1 MIEPAL
7 HEAGFLP
14 ISRLFLTNY
23 RKMNISMEEAM
34 LILHLLD
41 HSWSAEREFPSAEH
55 FAKVTGKSGQTIRAY
70 LRSLSYKRYLTP
82 VRNEAG
88 EKTYCWKPLLGAL
101 KDLAGAPQDPVQTD
115 EPKSAEPKSELE
127 RIVEAANALS
137 ADANKKR
144 TPAQTS
150 PKQYQRIRKFQEKT
164 PDQYNA
170 KDMEFVLA
178 MKWKEKWNSPPP
190 RFYGRDMKH
199 AKSLIEIYT
208 AETVSQVIVWSLDNW
223 ELLCD
228 KYNIKG
234 YPSMPIFWGFRNSI
248 FPLYIDGEL
257 NTSAPSWGSHFNQ
270 EDTRP
275 EGSELGWG

>member
-14 ISRLFLTNY
+14 ISRVFLTNY

-41 HSWSAEREFPSAEH
+41 HSWAAEREFPSAEH

-70 LRSLSYKRYLTP
+70 LRSLSFKGYLTP
-82 VRNEAG
+82 VKNEAN
-88 EKTYCWKPLLGAL
+88 ERTYSWEPLLGSL
-101 KDLAGAPQDPVQTD
+101 KDLVGAPQDPPQTD
-115 EPKSAEPKSELE
+115 RPIEPNKPKSELE
-127 RIVEAANALS
+127 RIVDAANSLS

-144 TPAQTS
+144 TPTQTK
-150 PKQYQRIRKFQEKT
+150 PKHWQRIRKFQEKT

-170 KDMEFVLA
+170 KDLEFVLA

-190 RFYGRDMKH
+190 RFYGRDLKH
-199 AKSLIEIYT
+199 AKDLIGIYT
-208 AETVSQVIVWSLDNW
+208 AEVVTNVINWSLDNW
-223 ELLCD
+223 EQLCER
-228 KYNIKG
+228 YNIKG

-248 FPLYIDGEL
+248 FPLYIDGEV
-257 NTSAPSWGSHFNQ
+257 NTSNPSWGSHFNEEQ
-270 EDTRP
+270 SREDG
-275 EGSELGWG
+275 EEIGW